1 MRHTLSLLMLSA
13 TLTTTTPVFSQSGLM
28 QQLRFPPGFKL
39 EQVARVENARQMSL
53 AADGS
58 LFVGSRQAGKVYR
71 LRDPDN
77 DGHYEQQQVLL
88 KGLAMPSGIAF
99 HQGALYI
106 ADLNRILKLDNAL
119 AAQPGPQLLL
129 SDQLPD
135 KKHHGWKYLKVGA
148 DRQLY
153 FNIGAPCNVCLRE
166 DPRFATLARIPLNG
180 GTVEVIARGVRNSVG
195 FAWHPGDG
203 ALWFTD
209 NGRDWLGDDRPDDE
223 LNRLTQTGQHFGFP
237 YIHGDNLPDPQFSQL
252 PVPEHSPPRALL
264 GPHVAALGMTFSQ
277 QPPWAEPGETSAFIA
292 LHGSWNRSEK
302 VGYQVLKV
310 RLKDNEVISIRPFIY
325 GWLQGQRHSGRPVDV
340 LFDGNSL
347 LISDDHGD
355 AIYRLTPLQ

>member
-1 MRHTLSLLMLSA
+1 MRRALLLLTLIYGTGLSGISHA
-13 TLTTTTPVFSQSGLM
+13 FSQANIP

-53 AADGS
+53 APDGS

-71 LRDPDN
+71 LRDDN
-77 DGHYEQQQVLL
+77 GDGHYEQQQLIMQKL
-88 KGLAMPSGIAF
+88 QMPSGIAF

-119 AAQPGPQLLL
+119 ADTPGPQTLL
-129 SDQLPD
+129 SDHLPD
-135 KKHHGWKYLKVGA
+135 KQHHGWKYLKVGA
-148 DRQLY
+148 DNRLY

-166 DPRFATLARIPLNG
+166 DPRFATLARMPLKG
-180 GTVEVIARGVRNSVG
+180 GSIEVIARGVRNSVG
-195 FAWHPGDG
+195 FAWHPQDG

-209 NGRDWLGDDRPDDE
+209 NGRDWMGDDRPDDE
-223 LNRLTQTGQHFGFP
+223 LNRLDRVGQHFGFP

-252 PVPEHSPPRALL
+252 PVPEHSAPRALL

-277 QPPWAEPGETSAFIA
+277 QPPWAEKGETSAFIA

-310 RLKDNEVISIRPFIY
+310 RLKGNEVISIRPFIY

-340 LFDGNSL
+340 LFDY
-347 LISDDHGD
+347 D
-355 AIYRLTPLQ
+355 